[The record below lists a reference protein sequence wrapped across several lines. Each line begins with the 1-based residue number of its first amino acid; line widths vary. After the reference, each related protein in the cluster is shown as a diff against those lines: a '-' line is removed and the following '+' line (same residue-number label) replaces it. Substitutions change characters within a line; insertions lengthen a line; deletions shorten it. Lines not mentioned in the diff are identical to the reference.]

1 MIRVKDKGERKMS
14 NKNLIVNTPEPK
26 PGILERGDLFAIAI
40 GMVIGSGMVTLIG
53 PAMAMTGYSV
63 WLAYLT
69 AIVMGFFMVFPY
81 IILGGTMR
89 VAGGPYSIVTNLSGV
104 SAGGLVAYTKLVT
117 PILNSSFALALGLY
131 VNNLLPGI
139 TVKAIAVV
147 GICILFVLN
156 LLGMDIFAKVSKIL
170 STILLITMVLYV
182 VFGLTQIKQ
191 PIFQFSGDKMF
202 TGGFKGF
209 MLAALLLIN
218 SANGYYNILWYGKDA
233 KKATKDVP
241 FASMACVPCL
251 LFIYVGLAMVTGGVL
266 PHDEVAGAPTILPA
280 AQAILPGAVYKIFM
294 IGGPIMAII
303 TTLNGVFNDV
313 RYPLAQAAKDG
324 WLPKFIL
331 KENRFGAP
339 YLIYTYTL
347 IVVLIPI
354 VTDMSIVTI
363 TNIFQVITFFM
374 NVTVVYAISRLPK
387 RYPEA
392 WAKNKFHFSNGALYT
407 FCTVSIIIY
416 TVIFVKAGGPYS
428 IVTNLS
434 GVSAGGLVAYTKL
447 VTPILNSSFA
457 LALGLYV
464 NNLLP
469 GITVKAIAVVG
480 ICILFVLNLLGMDI
494 FAKVSKILSTILLIT
509 MVLYVVFGLTQIKQ
523 PIFQF
528 SGDKMFTGGF
538 KGFMLAALLL
548 INSANGYY
556 NILWYGKD
564 AKKATKDV
572 PFASM
577 ACVPCLLFIY
587 VGLAMVTGGVLPHDE
602 VAGAPTILPAA
613 QAILPG
619 AVYKIFMIG
628 GPIMAIITTLNG
640 VFNDVRYP
648 LAQAAKDGWL
658 PKFILKENRFGAPYL
673 IYTYTLI
680 VVLIP
685 IVTDMSIV
693 TITNIFQVITFFMNV
708 TVVYAISRLP
718 KRYPEAW
725 AKNKF
730 HFSNGAFCTVSIII
744 YTVIFVKGIFSIKVS
759 YAVAA
764 VIVMLALI
772 LIGIY
777 LTKKG
782 GIRIETSLW
791 DPSVKKEEK

>member
-1 MIRVKDKGERKMS
+1 MS

-26 PGILERGDLFAIAI
+26 PGILERGDLFAIAV

-233 KKATKDVP
+233 
-241 FASMACVPCL
+241 
-251 LFIYVGLAMVTGGVL
+251 
-266 PHDEVAGAPTILPA
+266 
-280 AQAILPGAVYKIFM
+280 
-294 IGGPIMAII
+294 
-303 TTLNGVFNDV
+303 
-313 RYPLAQAAKDG
+313 
-324 WLPKFIL
+324 
-331 KENRFGAP
+331 
-339 YLIYTYTL
+339 
-347 IVVLIPI
+347 
-354 VTDMSIVTI
+354 
-363 TNIFQVITFFM
+363 
-374 NVTVVYAISRLPK
+374 ISRLPK

-407 FCTVSIIIY
+407 
-416 TVIFVKAGGPYS
+416 
-428 IVTNLS
+428 
-434 GVSAGGLVAYTKL
+434 
-447 VTPILNSSFA
+447 
-457 LALGLYV
+457 
-464 NNLLP
+464 
-469 GITVKAIAVVG
+469 
-480 ICILFVLNLLGMDI
+480 
-494 FAKVSKILSTILLIT
+494 
-509 MVLYVVFGLTQIKQ
+509 
-523 PIFQF
+523 
-528 SGDKMFTGGF
+528 
-538 KGFMLAALLL
+538 
-548 INSANGYY
+548 
-556 NILWYGKD
+556 
-564 AKKATKDV
+564 
-572 PFASM
+572 
-577 ACVPCLLFIY
+577 
-587 VGLAMVTGGVLPHDE
+587 
-602 VAGAPTILPAA
+602 
-613 QAILPG
+613 
-619 AVYKIFMIG
+619 
-628 GPIMAIITTLNG
+628 
-640 VFNDVRYP
+640 
-648 LAQAAKDGWL
+648 
-658 PKFILKENRFGAPYL
+658 
-673 IYTYTLI
+673 
-680 VVLIP
+680 
-685 IVTDMSIV
+685 
-693 TITNIFQVITFFMNV
+693 
-708 TVVYAISRLP
+708 
-718 KRYPEAW
+718 
-725 AKNKF
+725 
-730 HFSNGAFCTVSIII
+730 FCTVSIII

>member
-1 MIRVKDKGERKMS
+1 MFENDSQFVYIAQLDTADDLYKKENWIKA
-14 NKNLIVNTPEPK
+14 NP
-26 PGILERGDLFAIAI
+26 ILEYDEDALENLVPIANTARDMGGEDLRDFLVKQLNMWMQWSNALYIKDIKDWKRCAALRTLKDFRGSKCYVGVDLSSGGDLTSIAI
-40 GMVIGSGMVTLIG
+40 VIPYMVD
-53 PAMAMTGYSV
+53 
-63 WLAYLT
+63 
-69 AIVMGFFMVFPY
+69 
-81 IILGGTMR
+81 
-89 VAGGPYSIVTNLSGV
+89 GV
-104 SAGGLVAYTKLVT
+104 K
-117 PILNSSFALALGLY
+117 
-131 VNNLLPGI
+131 
-139 TVKAIAVV
+139 
-147 GICILFVLN
+147 
-156 LLGMDIFAKVSKIL
+156 KVSKIL

-416 TVIFVKAGGPYS
+416 TVIFVK
-428 IVTNLS
+428 
-434 GVSAGGLVAYTKL
+434 
-447 VTPILNSSFA
+447 
-457 LALGLYV
+457 
-464 NNLLP
+464 
-469 GITVKAIAVVG
+469 
-480 ICILFVLNLLGMDI
+480 
-494 FAKVSKILSTILLIT
+494 
-509 MVLYVVFGLTQIKQ
+509 
-523 PIFQF
+523 
-528 SGDKMFTGGF
+528 
-538 KGFMLAALLL
+538 
-548 INSANGYY
+548 
-556 NILWYGKD
+556 
-564 AKKATKDV
+564 
-572 PFASM
+572 
-577 ACVPCLLFIY
+577 
-587 VGLAMVTGGVLPHDE
+587 
-602 VAGAPTILPAA
+602 
-613 QAILPG
+613 
-619 AVYKIFMIG
+619 
-628 GPIMAIITTLNG
+628 
-640 VFNDVRYP
+640 
-648 LAQAAKDGWL
+648 
-658 PKFILKENRFGAPYL
+658 
-673 IYTYTLI
+673 
-680 VVLIP
+680 
-685 IVTDMSIV
+685 
-693 TITNIFQVITFFMNV
+693 
-708 TVVYAISRLP
+708 
-718 KRYPEAW
+718 
-725 AKNKF
+725 
-730 HFSNGAFCTVSIII
+730 
-744 YTVIFVKGIFSIKVS
+744 GIFSIKVS

>member
-26 PGILERGDLFAIAI
+26 PGILERGDLFAIAV

-266 PHDEVAGAPTILPA
+266 PHDEVAGAPT
-280 AQAILPGAVYKIFM
+280 
-294 IGGPIMAII
+294 
-303 TTLNGVFNDV
+303 LNGVFNDV

-416 TVIFVKAGGPYS
+416 TVIFVK
-428 IVTNLS
+428 
-434 GVSAGGLVAYTKL
+434 
-447 VTPILNSSFA
+447 
-457 LALGLYV
+457 
-464 NNLLP
+464 
-469 GITVKAIAVVG
+469 
-480 ICILFVLNLLGMDI
+480 
-494 FAKVSKILSTILLIT
+494 
-509 MVLYVVFGLTQIKQ
+509 
-523 PIFQF
+523 
-528 SGDKMFTGGF
+528 
-538 KGFMLAALLL
+538 
-548 INSANGYY
+548 
-556 NILWYGKD
+556 
-564 AKKATKDV
+564 
-572 PFASM
+572 
-577 ACVPCLLFIY
+577 
-587 VGLAMVTGGVLPHDE
+587 
-602 VAGAPTILPAA
+602 
-613 QAILPG
+613 
-619 AVYKIFMIG
+619 
-628 GPIMAIITTLNG
+628 
-640 VFNDVRYP
+640 
-648 LAQAAKDGWL
+648 
-658 PKFILKENRFGAPYL
+658 
-673 IYTYTLI
+673 
-680 VVLIP
+680 
-685 IVTDMSIV
+685 
-693 TITNIFQVITFFMNV
+693 
-708 TVVYAISRLP
+708 
-718 KRYPEAW
+718 
-725 AKNKF
+725 
-730 HFSNGAFCTVSIII
+730 
-744 YTVIFVKGIFSIKVS
+744 GIFSIKVS